1 MNYVLS
7 DRVSSLKPSLIREI
21 LKMSSAPGMIP
32 FSAGNPAPDAF
43 PSEEIGKITAGI
55 FATHPVDA
63 LQYSITEG
71 YQPLKDAI
79 RGRYP
84 ELFHETDDV
93 IITTGAQQVMN
104 LATMS
109 LCNEGD
115 VIICE
120 NPSFIGSLNSFRSFN
135 ARLAGVKTE
144 ADGMNLNVLED
155 ALKANPNAKFIYVIP
170 DFQNPTGLTTSLEKR
185 REIYNLAK
193 RYGVM
198 ILEDNPYGETRFTG
212 ESVPTIKSMDE
223 DGIVIYAGS
232 FSKVIAP
239 GLRVG
244 YAIAPKPVL
253 SKMTVCKQ
261 VQDVHTPILSQLI
274 VHSFMTG
281 DGYND
286 HLNRIR
292 NIYRDKCRLMCE
304 CMADGFKDSV
314 EFTKPNGGLFI
325 WCRLPDE
332 VDMLDFCKK
341 GIERGVA
348 VVPGTAFLTDE
359 AEHCLSFRA
368 NFTTPTDEQIIN
380 GVSILSD
387 ITKSLISY
395 TSKSESTSGF
405 Q

>member
-1 MNYVLS
+1 MNYTLS

-43 PSEEIGKITAGI
+43 PSEEIGKITAEI
-55 FATHPVDA
+55 FATSPVDA

-71 YQPLKDAI
+71 YQPLKEAI
-79 RGRYP
+79 RKRYP
-84 ELFHETDDV
+84 ELFGKSDDI
-93 IITTGAQQVMN
+93 IITSGAQQVMN

-120 NPSFIGSLNSFRSFN
+120 KPSFIGSLNSFRSFN
-135 ARLAGVKTE
+135 ARLVGVDAE
-144 ADGMNLNVLED
+144 NDGMNLNMLEN
-155 ALKANPNAKFIYVIP
+155 ALKANPGAKIIYVIP

-185 REIYNLAK
+185 LGIYNLAK

-198 ILEDNPYGETRFTG
+198 ILEDNPYGETRFAG
-212 ESVPTIKSMDE
+212 ESVPTIKSIDK

-253 SKMTVCKQ
+253 AKMIVCKQ
-261 VQDVHTPILSQLI
+261 VQDVHTAALSQII
-274 VHSFMTG
+274 VHRFMTG
-281 DGYND
+281 SGYD
-286 HLNRIR
+286 SHLNRIR
-292 NIYRDKCRLMCE
+292 DIYRKKCHLMCD
-304 CMADGFKDSV
+304 CMEKGFKEKV
-314 EFTKPNGGLFI
+314 EFTKPDGGLFI
-325 WCRLPDE
+325 WCKLPE
-332 VDMLDFCKK
+332 SVDMLGFCRN
-341 GIERGVA
+341 GIEHGVA

-359 AEHCLSFRA
+359 NESCNSFRA
-368 NFTTPTDEQIIN
+368 NFTTPTDEQIVR

-387 ITKSLISY
+387 LIDIL
-395 TSKSESTSGF
+395 
-405 Q
+405 